1 MYSTTTVPCDFTQYK
16 IRDIKIVGK
25 YKILPVEDPGTTYF
39 QHEVHCLKQIKE
51 NNNLF
56 TFYFHFQFEQ
66 RDKGEH
72 NEFNDRVPLDVDG
85 ISSLNTSLS
94 VAELLLEVHSC
105 LIP

>member
-1 MYSTTTVPCDFTQYK
+1 M
-16 IRDIKIVGK
+16 
-25 YKILPVEDPGTTYF
+25 LPVEAHGTTHF
-39 QHEVHCLKQIKE
+39 QHEVRCLKHNI
-51 NNNLF
+51 LF

-66 RDKGEH
+66 RDKGEN

-85 ISSLNTSLS
+85 TSSLNTSLS

>member
-1 MYSTTTVPCDFTQYK
+1 MRFHGPQYK

-39 QHEVHCLKQIKE
+39 QHGVHCLKQIKE
-51 NNNLF
+51 NNILF

-85 ISSLNTSLS
+85 TSSLNTSLS